1 MKTIHKISLILL
13 IAVTAFSCTERIDIE
28 LDESYT
34 RLVVEGYM
42 TTDANQN
49 YVRLTKT
56 TSYFYNEQPPAVT
69 GATVIVSDGD
79 TSWQLSEQANGIY
92 RFDPPVAGEIG
103 KTYEL
108 NITLNEA
115 LNDQTGYT
123 ASSKINPINEI
134 DSIAV
139 AFRNNWNFWEV
150 KCYAQD
156 PPTTEFY
163 MFRILKNGMM
173 VTDSIDEVMVVDD
186 VLYNGS
192 YTNGIGVGWLD
203 ETRADE
209 RLRIGDTV
217 EVLMSSITESYT
229 SFIWN
234 LQQEA
239 GYQNPLFGGPP
250 ANVPGNISNGALGF
264 FAAYSNTRAST
275 IVNVSKD

>member
-1 MKTIHKISLILL
+1 MKTIHKICLALL

-28 LDESYT
+28 LDDTYT

-42 TTDANQN
+42 TTEANQN
-49 YVRLTKT
+49 YIRLTKT
-56 TSYFYNEQPPAVT
+56 TSYFYGEQPPAVR

-79 TSWQLSEQANGIY
+79 TSWQLTERAKGIY
-92 RFDPPVAGEIG
+92 RFDPPVAGKVG
-103 KTYEL
+103 KVYTL
-108 NITLNEA
+108 NIVLAEA
-115 LNDQTGYT
+115 LSEQTEYT
-123 ASSKINPINEI
+123 ASSRINPINEI

-156 PPTTEFY
+156 PPSTEFY

-192 YTNGIGVGWLD
+192 YTNGIGIGWLD
-203 ETRADE
+203 ERRADE

-217 EVLMSSITESYT
+217 EVLMSSITEGYT
-229 SFIWN
+229 DFVWT
-234 LQQEA
+234 LQEES

-250 ANVPGNISNGALGF
+250 ANVQGNISNGALGY

-275 IVNVSKD
+275 TVNVTKD